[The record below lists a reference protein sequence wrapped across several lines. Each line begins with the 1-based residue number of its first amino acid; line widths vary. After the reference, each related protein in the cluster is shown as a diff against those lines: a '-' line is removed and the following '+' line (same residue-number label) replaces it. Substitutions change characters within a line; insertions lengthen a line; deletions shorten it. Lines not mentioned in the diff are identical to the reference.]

1 MNGKLQFQKCAAV
14 GEDGSV
20 ILYGADPAG
29 EYVVMVCQF
38 SDLPGDMN
46 NDGMLN
52 ALDAAAVLKYV
63 IGMETAGNIEVSDLN
78 GDKTINA
85 LDASA
90 ILKMAVGL

>member
-1 MNGKLQFQKCAAV
+1 
-14 GEDGSV
+14 
-20 ILYGADPAG
+20 
-29 EYVVMVCQF
+29 MVCQF

-52 ALDAAAVLKYV
+52 ALDAAAVLKYIV
-63 IGMETAGNIEVSDLN
+63 GTETAGNIEVSDLN

-90 ILKMAVGL
+90 ILKMVVGL